1 MRYTV
6 GPESNGEVRRRQRQL
21 CAAVFVILDPF
32 TARNAASSF
41 VTLAWLS
48 LQSTL
53 TIPIYI
59 RLLGVSEWGL
69 LEACARLQ
77 VRYPPCP

>member
-1 MRYTV
+1 MLRTV
-6 GPESNGEVRRRQRQL
+6 GHESNGEVRQRQRRL
-21 CAAVFVILDPF
+21 CATVFVILASF

-41 VTLAWLS
+41 VTLAWLN
-48 LQSTL
+48 LLSTL

-59 RLLGVSEWGL
+59 RMLGVSEWGL
-69 LEACARLQ
+69 LAACARLQ